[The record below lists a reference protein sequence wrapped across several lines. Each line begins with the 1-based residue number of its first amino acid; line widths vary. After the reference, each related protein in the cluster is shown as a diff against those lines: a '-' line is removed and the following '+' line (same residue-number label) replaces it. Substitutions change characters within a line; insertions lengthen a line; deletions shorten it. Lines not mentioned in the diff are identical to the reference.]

1 MIVMIMD
8 TQGLFD
14 FKTPEQMNKA
24 ILTLSTLLSSVQIF
38 NVLRQID
45 AQHLQYLEVG
55 IRVGQTLAYPY
66 VL

>member
-24 ILTLSTLLSSVQIF
+24 ILTLSTMLSSVQIF

-45 AQHLQYLEVG
+45 AQHIQYLEVSE
-55 IRVGQTLAYPY
+55 
-66 VL
+66 